1 MNTELLKSN
10 PDHLAFRTGKQG
22 VEGEFWYYESHFR
35 GFSFKFVVPENVA
48 KEINFEKIMKV
59 SDLLEF
65 VLIKGKD
72 YR

>member
-35 GFSFKFVVPENVA
+35 GFSFKFVVPEYLA
-48 KEINFEKIMKV
+48 KERNFEKTMKV
-59 SDLLEF
+59 SDLIEF
-65 VLIKGKD
+65 VLFKGKD
-72 YR
+72 Y